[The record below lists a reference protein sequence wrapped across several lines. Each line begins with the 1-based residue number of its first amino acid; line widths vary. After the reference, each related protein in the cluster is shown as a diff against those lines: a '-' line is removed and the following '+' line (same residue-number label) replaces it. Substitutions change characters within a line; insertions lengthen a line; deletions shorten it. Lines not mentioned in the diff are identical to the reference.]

1 MSNLVSFS
9 FATQSVRITVDAG
22 EPWFCL
28 RDVCDVLGVENSS
41 RVATEICKSDGV
53 RETYPIRDRLGRPQ
67 FPVFINEPNLYRV
80 IFRSNKVEARRFQDW
95 IFEEVIPTIRKT
107 GQYTAQ
113 PTPATPPAPVHRE
126 YKTRSIEEVKLA
138 RTLSREIDA
147 LANRIN
153 EVGAKQK
160 IWRAIHKE
168 CGTQVAAGLRWHQL
182 EQAQTLLTT
191 IRHRLAYAD
200 QGLAFARGELN
211 HWAVTGHTSPASNLL
226 IN

>member
-9 FATQSVRITVDAG
+9 FATQSVRVQVLDSA
-22 EPWFCL
+22 PWFCL
-28 RDVCDVLGVENSS
+28 SDVADVLGIQNARQLELNEKGV
-41 RVATEICKSDGV
+41 CK
-53 RETYPIRDRLGRPQ
+53 TYTPTLGGQ
-67 FPVFINEPNLYRV
+67 QSLIFINEPNLYRV
-80 IFRSNKVEARRFQDW
+80 IFRSNKAEARRFQDW

-168 CGTQVAAGLRWHQL
+168 CGTQVATELRWHQL

-211 HWAVTGHTSPASNLL
+211 HWAVTGHATQTSNLL